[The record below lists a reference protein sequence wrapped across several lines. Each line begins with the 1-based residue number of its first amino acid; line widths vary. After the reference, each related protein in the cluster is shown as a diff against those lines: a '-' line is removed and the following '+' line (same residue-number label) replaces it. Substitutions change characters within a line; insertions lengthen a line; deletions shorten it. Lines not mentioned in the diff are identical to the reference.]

1 MVSKESSTL
10 AKEKAKFLHGLF
22 CNGLWQRTAECHKK
36 ETRIK
41 GEGKFEEKYK
51 RGFLSSCRLSIGYGA
66 GLEMKD
72 GLPNPF
78 SLGRPLQTNSPSSW
92 P

>member
-1 MVSKESSTL
+1 
-10 AKEKAKFLHGLF
+10 
-22 CNGLWQRTAECHKK
+22 
-36 ETRIK
+36 
-41 GEGKFEEKYK
+41 
-51 RGFLSSCRLSIGYGA
+51 
-66 GLEMKD
+66 MKD